1 MSLPQPPKPAK
12 PVIGFFL
19 KDKGL
24 IGLVVSAIMEKMGPI
39 DMVSSWLPFNFTTY
53 YEPEMGAPLFRR
65 MLTFKR
71 LIKQSSL
78 AEVKRMTNSLEQIY
92 SKNGKRMIN
101 IDPGYMLSERFV
113 LATGKNFTHRIY
125 IGSGFYADLT
135 LIYQKG
141 AFQKLPWT
149 YPDYTEKKMISFL
162 EKVRNKYKVDIK
174 RTAATF
180 SDVIPDRII
189 DKDAL

>member
-19 KDKGL
+19 KDKTL
-24 IGLVVSAIMEKMGPI
+24 IGPVVSDIVEKMGPI
-39 DMVSSWLPFNFTTY
+39 DMASSWLPFNFTRY

-65 MLTFKR
+65 MFTFKR
-71 LIKQSSL
+71 LIKQSAL
-78 AEVKRMTNSLEQIY
+78 AKIKQLTNTLEQAY
-92 SKNGKRMIN
+92 SKNGRRMVN

-125 IGSGFYADLT
+125 IGSGIYADLT

-149 YPDYTEKKMISFL
+149 YPDYAEKNMIDFL
-162 EKVRNKYKVDIK
+162 EKVRNKYKTDIK
-174 RTAATF
+174 QGAIAF
-180 SDVIPDRII
+180 SDLTPDRMI
-189 DKDAL
+189 DKDGL